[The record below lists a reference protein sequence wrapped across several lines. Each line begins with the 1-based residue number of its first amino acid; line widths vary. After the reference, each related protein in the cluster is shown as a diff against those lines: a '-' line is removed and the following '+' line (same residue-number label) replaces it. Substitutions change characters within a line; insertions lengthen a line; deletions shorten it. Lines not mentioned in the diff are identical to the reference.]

1 MDAGGLRAFAA
12 SCPPCARCR
21 NSSRIPPEHKLLQA
35 FVLRKSLCRKTAQ
48 SRSSRKASIVVAT
61 NAAVADDAATVVL
74 GVWWLRF
81 RDMGSL
87 VRSSV
92 SSFSQGALLQA
103 KAKTIS
109 HGDESPGAL
118 DTVVTKRWRCED
130 VGTSMETRTTS
141 GRLAS
146 TSGSRPNGSRRFNRN
161 MDGAEIESLEIL
173 ARQETSVVN
182 AQNALPHRQARF
194 KPSLSKKCIPAPGIR
209 SSEGVEEIGTRS
221 NAASLQGQS
230 SQSTVTN
237 GGNCRSLSDASTST
251 TAVIE
256 HVIDVAGKTILG
268 MDHTSGAVGCTIGLN
283 VTIGAVDYFPSAS
296 TSLENG
302 ILSDQEDRLNLST
315 NLNKVSAW
323 EEEAPAQLAS
333 GIVNPNSISEAK
345 KSSMESI
352 QKQLSSLT
360 GRKGMRERGGL
371 LGKAIVRRD
380 LIQLPDNIEAVLP
393 VNPKKDPAEYLF
405 LYRKLLGAGRLQDCV
420 AILESIDEYSI
431 LNMDKVNP
439 HEFYSACKRRRAL
452 KEAFRFSR
460 LVGRKSLRNY
470 NMLLSVCAQSQ
481 DASAACRVL
490 EMVRNAGLQADCIF
504 YTTLISACAK
514 AGRIDLMFKF
524 LNEME
529 TEGIDA
535 NVQTFGAMIDGCA
548 RAGDVPKAFGIYKK
562 MLNQNVKPDR
572 VIFNTLI
579 TACGRAGALL
589 RAFEVLADMRDEPDP
604 VALDHFTYGALIA
617 ACARAGEVE
626 RAFEVYKRM
635 RSSKVAGTAECYTAA
650 VHACR
655 QKGYLKFAL
664 SIYEDMQKDGVL
676 PDEVFFCAL
685 IDVAGHARK
694 LDTAFAILREMKS
707 TGISPGPSSY
717 NTLMVVCSNVGNAE
731 GAMHVYEEI
740 KDLGLKLTVS
750 TLNALVASLC
760 AGRQLD
766 CALTVLQEFRI
777 AGVMPNKDTYSI
789 LLAACEREDQASI
802 ALKLYNHSKDDFLQP
817 TLKMCNS
824 ILDLCIRRIETGALP
839 PHDPRFLNI
848 HTNEDDVVL
857 HQYWT
862 SQGLVV
868 YNDLISA
875 GLIPTLGIISQV
887 LGCLR
892 VSAIS
897 SQHILYTQRSA
908 NSFRN
913 SEIPT
918 TISVEDAC
926 GMYLPRALTL
936 YEDATTLGVIR
947 IVNYAAVPISVDMRN
962 VPVYAGEVGML
973 TLLKDLKHRHD
984 KGLYLNS
991 VKLIFSVE
999 LKEAFTARGGFRRI
1013 QVPSRTGEAV
1023 MTLLRK
1029 LRIKY
1034 EGHESSGD
1042 VTIST
1047 SAIRNWLRISQ
1058 SAPQK
1063 ARNLQAVETNSLS
1076 CKAGSLAASVSRS
1089 KRRLS
1094 HYCLRAALEN
1104 APVV

>member
-109 HGDESPGAL
+109 HGDEVHISHHSLQKRMSGANLFNKLLHFASELCGITDVVFSYYHGHQSPGAL

-405 LYRKLLGAGRLQDCV
+405 LYRKLLGAGRF
-420 AILESIDEYSI
+420 AT
-431 LNMDKVNP
+431 LNFP
-439 HEFYSACKRRRAL
+439 
-452 KEAFRFSR
+452 
-460 LVGRKSLRNY
+460 GT
-470 NMLLSVCAQSQ
+470 LSVATCS
-481 DASAACRVL
+481 
-490 EMVRNAGLQADCIF
+490 M
-504 YTTLISACAK
+504 
-514 AGRIDLMFKF
+514 
-524 LNEME
+524 
-529 TEGIDA
+529 
-535 NVQTFGAMIDGCA
+535 
-548 RAGDVPKAFGIYKK
+548 P
-562 MLNQNVKPDR
+562 
-572 VIFNTLI
+572 VI
-579 TACGRAGALL
+579 
-589 RAFEVLADMRDEPDP
+589 
-604 VALDHFTYGALIA
+604 
-617 ACARAGEVE
+617 
-626 RAFEVYKRM
+626 K
-635 RSSKVAGTAECYTAA
+635 
-650 VHACR
+650 
-655 QKGYLKFAL
+655 
-664 SIYEDMQKDGVL
+664 SIW
-676 PDEVFFCAL
+676 F
-685 IDVAGHARK
+685 
-694 LDTAFAILREMKS
+694 
-707 TGISPGPSSY
+707 
-717 NTLMVVCSNVGNAE
+717 
-731 GAMHVYEEI
+731 
-740 KDLGLKLTVS
+740 
-750 TLNALVASLC
+750 
-760 AGRQLD
+760 
-766 CALTVLQEFRI
+766 
-777 AGVMPNKDTYSI
+777 
-789 LLAACEREDQASI
+789 
-802 ALKLYNHSKDDFLQP
+802 
-817 TLKMCNS
+817 
-824 ILDLCIRRIETGALP
+824 
-839 PHDPRFLNI
+839 
-848 HTNEDDVVL
+848 
-857 HQYWT
+857 
-862 SQGLVV
+862 
-868 YNDLISA
+868 
-875 GLIPTLGIISQV
+875 
-887 LGCLR
+887 
-892 VSAIS
+892 
-897 SQHILYTQRSA
+897 
-908 NSFRN
+908 
-913 SEIPT
+913 
-918 TISVEDAC
+918 
-926 GMYLPRALTL
+926 
-936 YEDATTLGVIR
+936 
-947 IVNYAAVPISVDMRN
+947 
-962 VPVYAGEVGML
+962 
-973 TLLKDLKHRHD
+973 
-984 KGLYLNS
+984 
-991 VKLIFSVE
+991 
-999 LKEAFTARGGFRRI
+999 
-1013 QVPSRTGEAV
+1013 
-1023 MTLLRK
+1023 
-1029 LRIKY
+1029 
-1034 EGHESSGD
+1034 
-1042 VTIST
+1042 
-1047 SAIRNWLRISQ
+1047 
-1058 SAPQK
+1058 
-1063 ARNLQAVETNSLS
+1063 
-1076 CKAGSLAASVSRS
+1076 
-1089 KRRLS
+1089 
-1094 HYCLRAALEN
+1094 
-1104 APVV
+1104 